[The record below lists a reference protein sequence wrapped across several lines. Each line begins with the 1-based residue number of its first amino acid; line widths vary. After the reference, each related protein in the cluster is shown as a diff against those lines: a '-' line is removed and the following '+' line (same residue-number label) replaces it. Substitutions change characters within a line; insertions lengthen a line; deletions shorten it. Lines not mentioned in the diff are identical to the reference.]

1 MKESKKVIIDELGNI
16 YVMKK
21 EDLFEKNNKSQNIQ
35 EDNFNLKAVLKERAK
50 AKEMLESVKQEKNS
64 VEGEILKLMENLF
77 GISVAFKD
85 VNKPEI
91 NEEFEES
98 IFCMN
103 PFYKEQNE
111 KNQSHKEK
119 TKGCPFIKAKKE
131 ECGCV
136 KCECSLSSFIEK
148 EEKIDKSKDAEEK
161 TIDDFLLSSFGL
173 ESFTEDKQ
181 QEDKVSSN
189 TFDKIATII
198 SELIEGEN
206 SEKECCNCFS
216 CEENDVLKN
225 KAEVEKLELLKNKLK
240 RMDNN
245 FAEETITQEDLEMI
259 LENFEVE
266 KKSIEFKLDGES
278 YTIFY

>member
-1 MKESKKVIIDELGNI
+1 MKESKKVVIDKLGNI

-35 EDNFNLKAVLKERAK
+35 EDDFDLKAVLKERAK

-77 GISVAFKD
+77 GISGTFED
-85 VNKPEI
+85 VNNPEI

-103 PFYKEQNE
+103 PFYKEQN
-111 KNQSHKEK
+111 KTNQSHKEK
-119 TKGCPFIKAKKE
+119 TKGCPFIKAEKE

-148 EEKIDKSKDAEEK
+148 EEERDKSKDAEAK

-173 ESFTEDKQ
+173 ESFAKNKQ

-189 TFDKIATII
+189 TLDKIAAVI

-206 SEKECCNCFS
+206 SEKEYCNCFS

-225 KAEVEKLELLKNKLK
+225 KAEGEKLELLKNKLK

-245 FAEETITQEDLEMI
+245 FVGETITQEDLEMI